1 MDDVVCCALFFMD
14 VEEMEPFYYFECD
27 SLYIKAHISCV
38 KTYSNKCLVYYN
50 WFKTSS
56 KELMM
61 LL

>member
-1 MDDVVCCALFFMD
+1 MNDVACYVLPFVD
-14 VEEMEPFYYFECD
+14 VEEMEPFHYFECD
-27 SLYIKAHISCV
+27 KTYIKAHITCV
-38 KTYSNKCLVYYN
+38 KIYSNKCMMYYN